1 MCSKPSVSVVIPAYN
16 SQSTVRRALESV
28 LSQTLQPIE
37 IIVVDDGSVD
47 ETVSIVKELARHLS
61 PGFLKIV
68 ELHSNHGPGYARN
81 VGWEMASGEFLAFLD
96 ADDSWHPRKLEIQAA
111 YMLNHNELA
120 LTGHRLIRLTEHN
133 KPDILPENWSV
144 KPISGWQLLFSYQ
157 FFTPSVMLQTKI
169 PYRFNPY
176 KHCSEDRLLWLQIVL
191 NGYKAARL
199 ELPLAYMYKAPYGE
213 AGLSSHLWEAEK
225 GELDTYAQLRKMRL
239 LNKVEESALK
249 VLSLLKYLRRLWISW
264 RRSRAA

>member
-61 PGFLKIV
+61 PGFLEIV

-81 VGWEMASGEFLAFLD
+81 VGWDMASGEFLAFLD

-111 YMLNHNELA
+111 YMLIHNELT
-120 LTGHRLIRLTEHN
+120 LTSHRSICLTEHD
-133 KPDILPENWSV
+133 KPDVLPKDWSV
-144 KPISGWQLLFSYQ
+144 KPILSWQLLVSYQ
-157 FFTPSVMLQTKI
+157 FTTPSVMLKRKI
-169 PYRFNPY
+169 PYRFDPFRY
-176 KHCSEDRLLWLQIVL
+176 HSEDRLLWLRIVL

-199 ELPLAYMYKAPYGE
+199 ELPLGYQYKAPWGE

-225 GELDTYAQLRKMRL
+225 DELDTYAQLRKMRL

-249 VLSLLKYLRRLWISW
+249 VFSLLKYLRRLWISW